1 MFPRILDT
9 LSRLAGPLLKS
20 APDPR
25 EQNSPGRGHEDL
37 LLRITDARSRIQ
49 AVRTH
54 LEDWHASA
62 TQEAADLLEEARRLV
77 GADNEEAARV
87 VLRRRASVFGRL
99 TIMDEH
105 LAQISEED
113 RILEDAGVRLESEIT
128 LRSVRY
134 GISAARYDAAAARV
148 TVTEVLSDISEEFS
162 DVVEDLSVADER
174 AADMEARAD
183 ALDELVGLGVLMPA
197 HLATPY
203 PQPDVDSDEVER
215 LLEQLRACPLAQDM
229 AEPSRKG
236 GPHSFYPDLRGDETL
251 DCYTGTQSKSSN
263 PGGE

>member
-1 MFPRILDT
+1 MFPRILNT
-9 LSRLAGPLLKS
+9 LFRLGGALLES

-25 EQNSPGRGHEDL
+25 EQNRTGRGHEDL
-37 LLRITDARSRIQ
+37 LLRITDARLRIQ
-49 AVRTH
+49 AVRAH

-87 VLRRRASVFGRL
+87 VLRRRVSVSGRL
-99 TIMDEH
+99 AILDEH
-105 LAQISEED
+105 MAQISEED
-113 RILEDAGVRLESEIT
+113 RILEDAGVRLESEIA

-134 GISAARYDAAAARV
+134 GISAARYDAASARV

-162 DVVEDLSVADER
+162 DLVEDLSVADER

-183 ALDELVGLGVLMPA
+183 ALDELVGSGVLMPA
-197 HLATPY
+197 HLATAYLQPY
-203 PQPDVDSDEVER
+203 VDSDEVER
-215 LLEQLRACPLAQDM
+215 LFEQLRACPLDRDM

-236 GPHSFYPDLRGDETL
+236 GPHSFYPDLRGDKTH
-251 DCYTGTQSKSSN
+251 D
-263 PGGE
+263 